1 MKTQTTRCSYCHAA
15 ITIPGGESDL
25 GELCVDCARLR
36 NTRRRT
42 DRSQATSAAT
52 GGAASAAAASSGT
65 ASSGASSGTAS
76 AGASPTVDP
85 RDAAL
90 HAAIADTLQN
100 EGRWTEGDLAFADE
114 PSAGPTGWIRYFAHD
129 IHDWCQGRWWQLRV
143 PLLFFF
149 AWVWLQ
155 HSTNP
160 EYQSVFKGLNL
171 GIHELGH
178 YVFAPFGDRMAAWGG
193 SLLQCLVPLVGMAMF
208 LKQRDYFA
216 IAFAWGWLATNY
228 FEVAPYVADAV
239 KMQLPLVTPGGGH
252 AIHDWNYL
260 LGDLGW
266 LRHTESLATLH
277 WSIGHLCMLVCLAA
291 MGYLLAE
298 MMRSHARRHRAGAAA

>member
-1 MKTQTTRCSYCHAA
+1 MKAPSPTA
-15 ITIPGGESDL
+15 E
-25 GELCVDCARLR
+25 ARHGVR
-36 NTRRRT
+36 
-42 DRSQATSAAT
+42 AEA
-52 GGAASAAAASSGT
+52 GVGAGAGAGVGAGAGAGASAAAGAALGDT
-65 ASSGASSGTAS
+65 A
-76 AGASPTVDP
+76 AGHPAGPLPADP
-85 RDAAL
+85 KEAAL
-90 HAAIADTLQN
+90 HAAITDTLQN
-100 EGRWTEGDLAFADE
+100 EGRLTEGDLAFADE
-114 PSAGPTGWIRYFAHD
+114 PSAGPIGWVRYFAHD

-143 PLLFFF
+143 PLLLFF

-193 SLLQCLVPLVGMAMF
+193 SLLQCLVPLIGMAMF

-266 LRHTESLATLH
+266 LRHTESLAALH
-277 WSIGHLCMLVCLAA
+277 WGVGHVCMVVCLAA
-291 MGYLLAE
+291 MTYLIAE
-298 MMRSHARRHRAGAAA
+298 MMRSHARRHRAGSAA

>member
-1 MKTQTTRCSYCHAA
+1 MKTKTSRCSYCHAA
-15 ITIPGGESDL
+15 ITIPGGESAT
-25 GELCVDCARLR
+25 GELCLECARLR
-36 NTRRRT
+36 NTRRSS
-42 DRSQATSAAT
+42 DRRGEGDAAE
-52 GGAASAAAASSGT
+52 A
-65 ASSGASSGTAS
+65 
-76 AGASPTVDP
+76 AGAVAVAGSIPANPNVEP
-85 RDAAL
+85 KEAAL
-90 HAAIADTLQN
+90 HAAITDTIQS
-100 EGRWTEGDLAFADE
+100 EGQLNEGDLAFDDHST
-114 PSAGPTGWIRYFAHD
+114 PGPIGWVNYFAHD

-143 PLLFFF
+143 PLVFFF
-149 AWVWLQ
+149 AWVWVQ
-155 HSTNP
+155 HSANP

-216 IAFAWGWLATNY
+216 ISFAWGWLATNY

-266 LRHTESLATLH
+266 LRHTETLASLH
-277 WSIGHLCMLVCLAA
+277 WSAGHVCMMICLLG
-291 MGYLLAE
+291 MGYLTVE
-298 MMRSHARRHRAGAAA
+298 MMRSHARRHQSRTAA